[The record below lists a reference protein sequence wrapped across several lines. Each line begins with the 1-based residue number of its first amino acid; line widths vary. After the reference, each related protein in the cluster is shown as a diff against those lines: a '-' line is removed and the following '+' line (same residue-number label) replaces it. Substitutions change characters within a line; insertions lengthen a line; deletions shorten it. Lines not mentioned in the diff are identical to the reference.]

1 MPALIH
7 EKTNQ
12 VLAEKI
18 LFSHSFFKRIRG
30 LLGYKEM
37 PAHQVMWIKPC
48 ASIHTFFMKFPI
60 DVIFVDENLCVKS
73 VCTNVAPWTVL
84 NSFGKKLSFFQYYIH
99 PSTYDLKNY
108 FQKTSVFEFQ
118 AGTLSK
124 HSINKGDKLHVDS

>member
-12 VLAEKI
+12 VLAERI

-30 LLGYKEM
+30 LLGYKEL
-37 PAHQVMWIKPC
+37 PANQVMWIKPC

-60 DVIFVDENLCVKS
+60 DVIFVDENLHVKN
-73 VCTNVAPWTVL
+73 VCKNIAPGTIL
-84 NSFGKKLSFFQYYIH
+84 NSLGKKLSFFQYYLY

-108 FQKTSVFEFQ
+108 FQHTSVFEFP
-118 AGTLSK
+118 ADALSQY
-124 HSINKGDKLHVDS
+124 SIKKGDRLHVDS